1 MIIFRRNLHW
11 SSFRLN
17 QILGNVDKET
27 WRPSKDGGLYVACGP
42 VVLNWTGDDLAPP
55 GDICPFLETIWP
67 SHWGLG
73 VSHSVVSNY
82 LQLHGLYSP
91 RLLCPWYSPGKSTG
105 VGSYSLF
112 PEIFPTQKS
121 NPGLLHCRQIL
132 YMWATR
138 DAHSWGRGWC
148 YCHLEAFGHFMMLL
162 NTQQCT
168 GHSPKTNN
176 YLTENV
182 NSVEVGKSW
191 GSLFV
196 GDNVG
201 VRDL

>member
-27 WRPSKDGGLYVACGP
+27 WRPSKDGGLHVVCGP

-55 GDICPFLETIWP
+55 GDICPLLETIWP
-67 SHWGLG
+67 SHWGLC

-91 RLLCPWYSPGKSTG
+91 GKNTG

-112 PEIFPTQKS
+112 PGSSLPRYRTLVSCIADRFSTCEP
-121 NPGLLHCRQIL
+121 PGTPIVGGGGD
-132 YMWATR
+132 AT
-138 DAHSWGRGWC
+138 
-148 YCHLEAFGHFMMLL
+148 
-162 NTQQCT
+162 
-168 GHSPKTNN
+168 
-176 YLTENV
+176 V
-182 NSVEVGKSW
+182 I
-191 GSLFV
+191 
-196 GDNVG
+196 
-201 VRDL
+201 